1 MNEFTTD
8 ATTAQQNEKVFM
20 MHGSRDLVR
29 LLIIIF
35 IDYLYRVFVL
45 TPISIVKSYSRHPIS
60 ISCLFI
66 FLFPIYL
73 LLQLAVSVI
82 KYLNRLPALN
92 HIINY
97 VIGDDNGK
105 SSSAH
110 FSTLRQHEDED
121 EEDDMQQWLERC
133 SICFESKLDLCLD
146 FCKDQFCL
154 PCFQKYVSEVVKASW
169 GLSVTKIRCPVCRV
183 YVPQAEWTKFVPN
196 SIVELYNKF
205 NRPYRCFSTCCPH
218 CEAEVTPCEYTA
230 TTKYFSDSRS
240 KNIASMIKAY
250 FAEANFH
257 VTIEQRLD
265 RILPSLTN
273 QQYLS
278 RVFEKSEWK
287 SSTLPDI
294 HHQLITKLIKG
305 CTIVD
310 QTALIK
316 TISREILQLEVRPDS
331 WRRLQFDHIAFFAKT
346 DCPCCEKTF
355 CIQCRHNDSH
365 DGLSCEENMKR
376 LIQQNESAQTNNDL
390 LQTLKWKLENSRNC
404 PNCSIMINRDEGCN
418 KVDCTLCG
426 FSFCWECKSIWTEV
440 GCGYFDCAVIKSK
453 KVKLDSGEQDQE
465 LDSLNNAIAN
475 SSSSGQVNST
485 ELGVPNVDE
494 IHSRLHN
501 TNSDT
506 L

>member
-154 PCFQKYVSEVVKASW
+154 PCFQKYACVE
-169 GLSVTKIRCPVCRV
+169 
-183 YVPQAEWTKFVPN
+183 FV
-196 SIVELYNKF
+196 
-205 NRPYRCFSTCCPH
+205 
-218 CEAEVTPCEYTA
+218 
-230 TTKYFSDSRS
+230 
-240 KNIASMIKAY
+240 
-250 FAEANFH
+250 
-257 VTIEQRLD
+257 
-265 RILPSLTN
+265 RI
-273 QQYLS
+273 
-278 RVFEKSEWK
+278 WK
-287 SSTLPDI
+287 
-294 HHQLITKLIKG
+294 
-305 CTIVD
+305 
-310 QTALIK
+310 
-316 TISREILQLEVRPDS
+316 
-331 WRRLQFDHIAFFAKT
+331 
-346 DCPCCEKTF
+346 
-355 CIQCRHNDSH
+355 
-365 DGLSCEENMKR
+365 
-376 LIQQNESAQTNNDL
+376 
-390 LQTLKWKLENSRNC
+390 
-404 PNCSIMINRDEGCN
+404 
-418 KVDCTLCG
+418 
-426 FSFCWECKSIWTEV
+426 
-440 GCGYFDCAVIKSK
+440 
-453 KVKLDSGEQDQE
+453 
-465 LDSLNNAIAN
+465 
-475 SSSSGQVNST
+475 
-485 ELGVPNVDE
+485 
-494 IHSRLHN
+494 
-501 TNSDT
+501 
-506 L
+506 